1 LLVKNYN
8 KPCGYGYKRVYY
20 TLIGEELKKERED
33 KWDLMSMFTPIEVW
47 LLIAATVVTFSV
59 LYSVLSLF

>member
-1 LLVKNYN
+1 
-8 KPCGYGYKRVYY
+8 
-20 TLIGEELKKERED
+20 LKKEKED

>member
-1 LLVKNYN
+1 
-8 KPCGYGYKRVYY
+8 
-20 TLIGEELKKERED
+20 LKKERED

-47 LLIAATVVTFSV
+47 LLIIATIVTMSV

>member
-8 KPCGYGYKRVYY
+8 KPCGYGYTRVYY
-20 TLIGEELKKERED
+20 TLIGEELKKEKED

-47 LLIAATVVTFSV
+47 LLIIATIVTMSV